1 MESSSWSVV
10 LASPSL
16 AIVESF
22 SLSVSTEELTS
33 VPGTSLQ
40 PNKAI
45 INHEDKISIGSETK
59 IIPRCIRGDEG
70 EVDLYVSGFIPVGT
84 GVPVTFTE
92 NNTPV
97 PSLLAGTGLGFTTL
111 LTGTTYPQ
119 NQIKRLVISHGSH
132 LNPKNSLSFS
142 SLTSCRSGAPCPPRQ
157 SPRSSSSSCRWAH
170 PWTSS
175 SPPGSSCE
183 EESGNRIL
191 RIIKPRKP

>member
-70 EVDLYVSGFIPVGT
+70 EVVFKLVVSY
-84 GVPVTFTE
+84 
-92 NNTPV
+92 
-97 PSLLAGTGLGFTTL
+97 LLAQVCL
-111 LTGTTYPQ
+111 
-119 NQIKRLVISHGSH
+119 SH
-132 LNPKNSLSFS
+132 LQRTTHQFPAFLQEQALVLQPF
-142 SLTSCRSGAPCPPRQ
+142 LQVQPT
-157 SPRSSSSSCRWAH
+157 H
-170 PWTSS
+170 
-175 SPPGSSCE
+175 
-183 EESGNRIL
+183 RI
-191 RIIKPRKP
+191 KSKSKD